1 MKSASH
7 NVLSPANSRYPRF
20 FEKPSTQST
29 TGPMMS
35 LSHLS
40 DPPPSLLLRRSA
52 SAVLMAGIVLLGGCN
67 RSAPPSG
74 ETAATA
80 APVDPMLVQVNEE
93 LVKRLQ
99 LGPLAEVP
107 VRNILNVPGR
117 IEVDERRLSRIG
129 SNVTGRVV
137 EVLAAVGDQVSAGQV
152 LARIS
157 SPELTNS
164 QLSYLRAASSATLA
178 ERAADRAT
186 QLFAADVIGKAELQ
200 RRQAEAQVAKAEVN
214 AAADQLRMLGMLPGW
229 IERLKSA
236 GDIQP
241 VLPVIATQGGTV
253 IERKVT
259 VGQVVQPADLMFA
272 VADLSSL
279 WVVGGVPEQVARE
292 VEVKQKVDVVVPAL
306 NDTLQGRIVYVSDTV
321 STDTRT
327 VTVRTEL
334 ANPQRLLKPAMLAS
348 LQITSSAVQV
358 LAVPTSAVVREN
370 DRDYV
375 FVRQSPSQFRLVEVS
390 LAPENGGYRPVL
402 GGLQKD
408 QILVMDGAFHL
419 NNERKRAEL
428 N

>member
-1 MKSASH
+1 MNAY
-7 NVLSPANSRYPRF
+7 PMTYSRAEMTPINQTSRNRYRHVF
-20 FEKPSTQST
+20 AALFVS
-29 TGPMMS
+29 G
-35 LSHLS
+35 
-40 DPPPSLLLRRSA
+40 SLLA
-52 SAVLMAGIVLLGGCN
+52 LGACGKKE
-67 RSAPPSG
+67 APVQ
-74 ETAATA
+74 EAAKTA
-80 APVDPMLVQVNEE
+80 VDPMLVTVGEE
-93 LVKRLQ
+93 MIKRLNV
-99 LGPLAEVP
+99 GPLAEVP
-107 VRNILNVPGR
+107 MRTILNVPGR

-137 EVLAAVGDQVSAGQV
+137 EVLASVGDTVSAGQV

-157 SPELTNS
+157 SPELTNA

-186 QLFAADVIGKAELQ
+186 QLFSADVIGKAELQ
-200 RRQAEAQVAKAEVN
+200 RRQAESQVAKAEVN
-214 AAADQLRMLGMLPGW
+214 AAADQLRMLGMSQNW
-229 IERLKSA
+229 IERLKTA

-241 VLPVIATQGGTV
+241 VLPVAATQSGTV

-292 VEVKQKVDVVVPAL
+292 VEVKQKVDVQVPAL
-306 NDTLQGRIVYVSDTV
+306 NDTLQGRIVFVSDTV

-334 ANPQRLLKPAMLAS
+334 ANPQKLLKPAMLAN
-348 LQITSSAVQV
+348 LQITSSAVQA
-358 LAVPTSAVVREN
+358 LAVPISSVVREE
-370 DRDYV
+370 DKDFL
-375 FVRQSPSQFRLVEVS
+375 FVRVSPTQFKLTPVQ
-390 LAPENGGYRPVL
+390 LGPESDGHRPVL
-402 GGLQKD
+402 SGVQKD
-408 QILVMDGAFHL
+408 QVLVLDGAFHL

>member
-1 MKSASH
+1 MNAYTF
-7 NVLSPANSRYPRF
+7 PISRQPVRLAIAALV
-20 FEKPSTQST
+20 T
-29 TGPMMS
+29 
-35 LSHLS
+35 
-40 DPPPSLLLRRSA
+40 A
-52 SAVLMAGIVLLGGCN
+52 SALGL
-67 RSAPPSG
+67 SACGKTEAPADK
-74 ETAATA
+74 AATA
-80 APVDPMLVQVNEE
+80 AVDPMLVQVNEDMA
-93 LVKRLQ
+93 KRLQ
-99 LGPLAEVP
+99 VGPLTEVP

-137 EVLAAVGDQVSAGQV
+137 EVLAAVGDTVKAGQV
-152 LARIS
+152 LVRIT
-157 SPELTNS
+157 SPELTNA

-200 RRQAEAQVAKAEVN
+200 RRQAEAQVARAEVN
-214 AAADQLRMLGMLPGW
+214 AAADQLRMLGMTQAW
-229 IERLKSA
+229 VERLKSA

-241 VLPVIATQGGTV
+241 VLPVAATQSGTV
-253 IERKVT
+253 IDRKVT

-292 VEVKQKVDVVVPAL
+292 VEVKQKVDVQVPAL
-306 NDTLQGRIVYVSDTV
+306 NDTLQGRIVYVADTV

-334 ANPQRLLKPAMLAS
+334 SNTERLLKPAMLAN
-348 LQITSSAVQV
+348 LLITSSAVQI
-358 LAVPTSAVVREN
+358 LAVPTSAVVRQ
-370 DRDYV
+370 DDKDFV
-375 FVRQSPSQFRLVEVS
+375 FLRVSPTQFRLTPVQLGAES
-390 LAPENGGYRPVL
+390 SGFRPVVQ
-402 GGLQKD
+402 GLQKD
-408 QILVMDGAFHL
+408 QVIVMDGAFHL

>member
-1 MKSASH
+1 
-7 NVLSPANSRYPRF
+7 
-20 FEKPSTQST
+20 
-29 TGPMMS
+29 MMS
-35 LSHLS
+35 RPDSNEMTTTNLPGDMTMHTSQAFLHRSRPLGLALLVS
-40 DPPPSLLLRRSA
+40 LSLLGLA
-52 SAVLMAGIVLLGGCN
+52 ACN
-67 RSAPPSG
+67 KADT
-74 ETAATA
+74 TAASQA
-80 APVDPMLVQVNEE
+80 VAPVDPMLVQVGEDM
-93 LVKRLQ
+93 VKRLHA
-99 LGPLAEVP
+99 GPLSEVP
-107 VRNILNVPGR
+107 LRTILNVPGR

-137 EVLAAVGDQVSAGQV
+137 EVLAAVGDSVSAGQV

-157 SPELTNS
+157 SPELTNA

-200 RRQAEAQVAKAEVN
+200 RRQAESQVAKAEVN
-214 AAADQLRMLGMLPGW
+214 AAADQLRMLGMSGNW
-229 IERLKSA
+229 VERLKSA

-241 VLPVIATQGGTV
+241 VLPVVATQSGTV
-253 IERKVT
+253 IDRKVT

-292 VEVKQKVDVVVPAL
+292 VEVKQKVDVQVPAL
-306 NDTLQGRIVYVSDTV
+306 NDTLQGRIVFVSDTV

-334 ANPQRLLKPAMLAS
+334 ANPQKLLKPAMLAN
-348 LQITSSAVQV
+348 LQITSSAMQV
-358 LAVPTSAVVREN
+358 LGVPISSVVRE
-370 DRDYV
+370 DDKDYV
-375 FVRQSPSQFRLVEVS
+375 FVRVSPTQFRLTAVQ
-390 LAPENGGYRPVL
+390 LGPESDGYRQVL
-402 GGLQKD
+402 SGIQKD
-408 QILVMDGAFHL
+408 QVIVMDGAFHL